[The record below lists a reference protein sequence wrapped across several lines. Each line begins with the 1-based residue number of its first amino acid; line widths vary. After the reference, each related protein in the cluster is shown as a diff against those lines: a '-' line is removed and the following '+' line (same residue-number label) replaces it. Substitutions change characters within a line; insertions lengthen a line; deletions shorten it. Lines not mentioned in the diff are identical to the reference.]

1 MNFTTRF
8 NTSLSSV
15 APVAPSKPVQG
26 FTLIELMIVVA
37 IVGILAAV
45 AVPAY
50 RDYVTRG
57 KIQTATAALSEMRVK
72 LEQYFQDRRT
82 YIGAC
87 AAGTVA
93 PLPGG
98 DAAKIFAFDCPAL
111 TLTATTFTVTATGIP
126 AQGMGGFVYS
136 ITETNAKATT
146 ITAGSAAANNG
157 WTGNATCWVTK
168 KGGQC

>member
-1 MNFTTRF
+1 MNSTTRF
-8 NTSLSSV
+8 STRLSPS
-15 APVAPSKPVQG
+15 APATHSRPMLG

-50 RDYVTRG
+50 SDHITRG
-57 KIQTATAALSEMRVK
+57 KIQTGTAALSETRVK
-72 LEQYFQDRRT
+72 LEQYFQDKRT
-82 YIGAC
+82 YVGAC

-98 DAAKIFAFDCPAL
+98 DPAKYFTFVCNPLSDVA
-111 TLTATTFTVTATGIP
+111 FTVTATGI
-126 AQGMGGFVYS
+126 AATGMDGFVYT
-136 ITETNAKATT
+136 ITQMNAKATT
-146 ITAGSAAANNG
+146 ITAGSKAASNG